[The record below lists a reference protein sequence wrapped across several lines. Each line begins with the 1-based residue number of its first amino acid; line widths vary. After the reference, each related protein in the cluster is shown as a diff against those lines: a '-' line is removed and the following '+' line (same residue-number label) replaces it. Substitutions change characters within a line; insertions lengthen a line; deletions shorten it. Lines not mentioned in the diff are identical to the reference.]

1 MEGFR
6 QSVDSAIPAPSSKTS
21 PLQRSSSTVAPIFVL
36 FSTWIDPECVFLQL
50 GPNGKGPT
58 TPTDGDIEKYAQSHL
73 NIHKKGLFRKNLSIR
88 DMLSWSKDPIRKPML
103 PLEDKTL
110 KKEACDLFKLVQIY
124 MGDRKCKPGMTCNSV
139 ALELCNHAWN
149 KPSLRDELYLHI
161 CRQTTENPR
170 KYVFPLTNNNNTKGM

>member
-1 MEGFR
+1 
-6 QSVDSAIPAPSSKTS
+6 
-21 PLQRSSSTVAPIFVL
+21 
-36 FSTWIDPECVFLQL
+36 
-50 GPNGKGPT
+50 
-58 TPTDGDIEKYAQSHL
+58 
-73 NIHKKGLFRKNLSIR
+73 
-88 DMLSWSKDPIRKPML
+88 MLSWSKDPIRKPML

-149 KPSLRDELYLHI
+149 KPGLRDELYLHI

-170 KYVFPLTNNNNTKGM
+170 KCVYQSSHSIVHSIENCHFFNSKGEFETRLGVDGRLPLFLPAFTQIRALPGRLHQPPPGSRFEFHRSR

>member
-1 MEGFR
+1 MQFWVEM
-6 QSVDSAIPAPSSKTS
+6 
-21 PLQRSSSTVAPIFVL
+21 
-36 FSTWIDPECVFLQL
+36 
-50 GPNGKGPT
+50 GKSWSGC
-58 TPTDGDIEKYAQSHL
+58 
-73 NIHKKGLFRKNLSIR
+73 
-88 DMLSWSKDPIRKPML
+88 WSKDPIRKPML